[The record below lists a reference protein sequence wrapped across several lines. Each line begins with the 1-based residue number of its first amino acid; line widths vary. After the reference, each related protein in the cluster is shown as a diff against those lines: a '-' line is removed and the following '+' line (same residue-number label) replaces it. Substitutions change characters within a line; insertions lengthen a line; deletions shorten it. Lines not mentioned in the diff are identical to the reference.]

1 MASRKDYLMVAN
13 CINKALID
21 GDINAPETLFLINN
35 LVECLS
41 YAYQKDNPKFAYDKF
56 KNEVYKNL
64 TDQEG
69 WGTTWQLTSNIN

>member
-13 CINKALID
+13 CINKSLTD

-41 YAYQKDNPKFAYDKF
+41 YTYQKDNPRFDIDKF
-56 KNEVYKNL
+56 KEEVYKNL
-64 TDQEG
+64 TDHEG
-69 WGTTWQLTSNIN
+69 GQHGN